1 MEAQGAQS
9 SAESVD
15 LVERIRLGMNCLL
28 GCLDPTRRHVPYWN
42 CTFAGGDVG
51 RLTHAGPMDLMHNVP
66 RALHALCMAQ
76 EATGEALD
84 PEVLRDLTEHQL
96 ALFDEADEL
105 PGALDEKTGGRT
117 VHLHNVREN
126 LHGLTAL
133 IRRGERRAERWA
145 RRLVRR
151 LLGDAGR
158 GAGVRLEELPPYVE
172 GRTCAPHGLGRAL
185 DALVRYCRVSGDE
198 AALDL
203 SQRIAA
209 YSLERCFTEHGTL
222 TEEAGT
228 HGHSINALVAGL
240 ADLGLLT
247 READLLERTRRIYE
261 VGLPRFNSSFGWS
274 MESLTRF
281 TLRGE
286 SNNTGDLLRAALLLG
301 KAGWTRFFQ
310 VAERILR
317 GHLLPSQVL
326 GVEGFSDAPDAAEDC
341 RRSLASRIRGG
352 FSFPTPNDYLVAP
365 DAPIVTF
372 DITSGAVDGL
382 CEALFSCLT
391 EDEAGVR
398 VNLLFSRCACGVRV
412 RSGLSARGRIE
423 MQNPTGRN
431 LLVRLPHWVA
441 PESVRL
447 SAEGAE
453 LPVRVVNGY
462 LMVPARHDR
471 AEVEFPMRRRRTE
484 ESISYQ
490 RFTID
495 WLGDEIVAMSP
506 AAKHLPMFPPCEPA

>member
-1 MEAQGAQS
+1 
-9 SAESVD
+9 
-15 LVERIRLGMNCLL
+15 
-28 GCLDPTRRHVPYWN
+28 
-42 CTFAGGDVG
+42 
-51 RLTHAGPMDLMHNVP
+51 
-66 RALHALCMAQ
+66 
-76 EATGEALD
+76 
-84 PEVLRDLTEHQL
+84 
-96 ALFDEADEL
+96 
-105 PGALDEKTGGRT
+105 
-117 VHLHNVREN
+117 
-126 LHGLTAL
+126 
-133 IRRGERRAERWA
+133 
-145 RRLVRR
+145 
-151 LLGDAGR
+151 
-158 GAGVRLEELPPYVE
+158 
-172 GRTCAPHGLGRAL
+172 
-185 DALVRYCRVSGDE
+185 
-198 AALDL
+198 
-203 SQRIAA
+203 
-209 YSLERCFTEHGTL
+209 
-222 TEEAGT
+222 
-228 HGHSINALVAGL
+228 
-240 ADLGLLT
+240 
-247 READLLERTRRIYE
+247 
-261 VGLPRFNSSFGWS
+261 
-274 MESLTRF
+274 
-281 TLRGE
+281 
-286 SNNTGDLLRAALLLG
+286 
-301 KAGWTRFFQ
+301 
-310 VAERILR
+310 
-317 GHLLPSQVL
+317 
-326 GVEGFSDAPDAAEDC
+326 VEGFSDAPDAAEDC

-382 CEALFSCLT
+382 CEAL
-391 EDEAGVR
+391 
-398 VNLLFSRCACGVRV
+398 CACGVRV